1 MCVYKNGAISVGRI
15 RSVGRSKYAIAVIMR
30 MLVLIVVLAVLLLA
44 MDAVA
49 AESRTRRMLGNR
61 GGGSAPGSPL
71 PNPNQFHHG

>member
-1 MCVYKNGAISVGRI
+1 
-15 RSVGRSKYAIAVIMR
+15 MR

-49 AESRTRRMLGNR
+49 AESRRMLGDR

>member
-30 MLVLIVVLAVLLLA
+30 MLVLIVVLAVLLIA

-49 AESRTRRMLGNR
+49 AESRRILGLR
-61 GGGSAPGSPL
+61 GGGSTPGSPL
-71 PNPNQFHHG
+71 ANPYQFHHG

>member
-1 MCVYKNGAISVGRI
+1 MELYRWENKIGREKQV
-15 RSVGRSKYAIAVIMR
+15 RHAIAVIMR

-49 AESRTRRMLGNR
+49 AESRRMLGDQ